1 MRADEIPK
9 YKSSEMGGFFVWCGL
24 GVGFLCYYHL
34 KEVLFGKKY
43 NILGAKIIIFALY
56 FITLWVVKVSTIK

>member
-1 MRADEIPK
+1 MKFRNISPPK
-9 YKSSEMGGFFVWCGL
+9 WGTFFCEVRFGS
-24 GVGFLCYYHL
+24 GVFALLSPQRGAIR
-34 KEVLFGKKY
+34 KKY

>member
-9 YKSSEMGGFFVWCGL
+9 YKSSEMGDFFCEVRFGSVFFVLLSPQRGAIR
-24 GVGFLCYYHL
+24 
-34 KEVLFGKKY
+34 KKY
-43 NILGAKIIIFALY
+43 NILGAKIIIFTLY